1 MSTLIT
7 WGRILL
13 ASLALAAFTPYIS
26 AQTGR
31 STTQTQTSTP
41 ARTRTTEA
49 TAEQPRAGD
58 PDLGMVI
65 IVGCI
70 GFFVLVAWIFSR
82 TGDDGS
88 RGPDRTLL

>member
-1 MSTLIT
+1 MFTLST

-31 STTQTQTSTP
+31 STTQTSTP
-41 ARTRTTEA
+41 TRTRTTEP

-70 GFFVLVAWIFSR
+70 GFFILVAWIFSR

>member
-1 MSTLIT
+1 MFTLIT

-13 ASLALAAFTPYIS
+13 ASLALAAFTPYVF
-26 AQTGR
+26 AQTKQPP
-31 STTQTQTSTP
+31 TQSSVP
-41 ARTRTTEA
+41 ARKQTTE
-49 TAEQPRAGD
+49 TASEQARAGD

-70 GFFVLVAWIFSR
+70 GFFILVAWVFSR
-82 TGDDGS
+82 IGDDGG